1 MLRFRYMP
9 SDYHPLILILGS
21 GDDLRKLA
29 TLLRSFAK
37 DEAEVRLES
46 LDFCAPGKTKLL
58 LTTRATSQGVRPEAD
73 DGEHFLWILDA
84 ETADEFAFAI
94 DSITSNGQLSG
105 SEVLECEQPGEIP
118 VKVSHGEYMDE
129 FLLPSSSLP
138 A

>member
-1 MLRFRYMP
+1 MP

-21 GDDLRKLA
+21 ADDLRKLA

-37 DEAEVRLES
+37 DGAEVRLEL
-46 LDFCAPGKTKLL
+46 LDFCSPSKTKLL
-58 LTTRATSQGVRPEAD
+58 LSGRAGSRGIRPEAD
-73 DGEHFLWILDA
+73 DGEHFLWLLDSATA
-84 ETADEFAFAI
+84 EEFAFAI
-94 DSITSNGQLSG
+94 DSITRNGQLSG

-129 FLLPSSSLP
+129 FLMPSSSLP

>member
-21 GDDLRKLA
+21 ADDLRKLA
-29 TLLRSFAK
+29 RVLRSFAK
-37 DEAEVRLES
+37 DRAEVRLEA
-46 LDFCAPGKTKLL
+46 LDFCAPSKTKLL
-58 LTTRATSQGVRPEAD
+58 LSGRAGSQGIRPEAN
-73 DGEHFLWILDA
+73 DGEHFLWLLDS
-84 ETADEFAFAI
+84 ETAEEFAF
-94 DSITSNGQLSG
+94 SIESTVKDGQLSG
-105 SEVLECEQPGEIP
+105 SEVLECAQTGEIP

>member
-58 LTTRATSQGVRPEAD
+58 LTTRHDRHARSLLQQRFGDCPANSAR
-73 DGEHFLWILDA
+73 
-84 ETADEFAFAI
+84 TADYYSPFI
-94 DSITSNGQLSG
+94 
-105 SEVLECEQPGEIP
+105 VP
-118 VKVSHGEYMDE
+118 VSHQTPML
-129 FLLPSSSLP
+129 F
-138 A
+138 